1 MIFDVNLTGGTS
13 VTTSINKLDEALRAS
28 DDRRRPER
36 TQRIIWLAEHDHL
49 PGIIVGRTETLHLL
63 REAREVF
70 VDGHYAATLLLAISV
85 INHSLIEELQLR
97 NGNQRDPGLQKVLA
111 ESEQLRVLPEN
122 WFAPIR
128 QLVSRR
134 HPFVHFKEPDH
145 EHGLAERV
153 RQEKEHPTCLLE
165 QDARDAIMF
174 MFRVFRATLRED
186 A

>member
-1 MIFDVNLTGGTS
+1 VGFGIER
-13 VTTSINKLDEALRAS
+13 LDEALRAS

-36 TQRIIWLAEHDHL
+36 IQRIVWLAEHEHL
-49 PGIIVGRTETLHLL
+49 PSAIMGRTETLHLL

-70 VDGHYAATLLLAISV
+70 VDGHYAAALLLAISV

-97 NGNQRDPGLQKVLA
+97 DGVQGDPGLHKVLA
-111 ESEQLRVLPEN
+111 RSEDLNVLPVE

-145 EHGLAERV
+145 EHGLGARV
-153 RQEKEHPTCLLE
+153 MQEKTHPTRLLE

-174 MFRVFRATLRED
+174 MFRVFRATLRE
-186 A
+186 AA